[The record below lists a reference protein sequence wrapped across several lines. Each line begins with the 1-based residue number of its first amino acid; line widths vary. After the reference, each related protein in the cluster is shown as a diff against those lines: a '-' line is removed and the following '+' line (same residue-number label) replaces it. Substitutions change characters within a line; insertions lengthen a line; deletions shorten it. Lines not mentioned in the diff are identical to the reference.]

1 MPSFAELQKIA
12 KFYNSMS
19 LLGSKSLASEDEAQM
34 QFMTLKNKV
43 DHVKHELNLFLA
55 EDDSSIIKNTLF
67 ASDSCTYSEI
77 RQVMSKITSQERLI
91 NTLMPPNMT
100 MGFPMMQFPQFV

>member
-43 DHVKHELNLFLA
+43 YHVKHELNLFLA
-55 EDDSSIIKNTLF
+55 
-67 ASDSCTYSEI
+67 
-77 RQVMSKITSQERLI
+77 
-91 NTLMPPNMT
+91 
-100 MGFPMMQFPQFV
+100 